1 MNIAG
6 PVRALHWIVHDL
18 FKKGD
23 YWRGRIDL
31 RRLHDLAR
39 LAESEDVDWTALQ
52 ASMADQGARN
62 ALDTQLLAL
71 QHFFGKM

>member
-1 MNIAG
+1 MY
-6 PVRALHWIVHDL
+6 DL